1 MKSQQ
6 EGKNKGFDQDD
17 TAERTLPTKTVG
29 PYDGMQRNPNRK
41 LKDHIISWFSLIV
54 IFLSAFGMLKT
65 ILDVP
70 STQSASMKTGP
81 STATLNSSVLPPSP
95 TPGAESVARA
105 AQSAPAGSAPSTI
118 TSNSSI
124 LLASPTPRAE
134 RTPGSARS
142 TPAVNATIAA
152 TSTPSILAPAPTPAV
167 ETTPNTKATAAA
179 SVPTSANSIPQS
191 LPAFSTPEQEATPG
205 RTEPPSATIVAPTP
219 APKPLRSRVV
229 RHQPNQFRQGALSKE
244 ELAALK
250 KAIRTIKWSRNSD
263 PKAAADEDYAAIV
276 KECQNSRLHALLAD
290 LITEAAASGYRS
302 DNEAANAAYINEL
315 ISNFERAA
323 EPGQERPSTSRRHP

>member
-6 EGKNKGFDQDD
+6 EGKNSGYDFQDD
-17 TAERTLPTKTVG
+17 TAKGALPPKTVV

-41 LKDHIISWFSLIV
+41 LKDNIISWVSLIV

-81 STATLNSSVLPPSP
+81 STVASNSSILLASP
-95 TPGAESVARA
+95 TPRAQFALGA
-105 AQSAPAGSAPSTI
+105 AQSASAAGVPST
-118 TSNSSI
+118 NI

-142 TPAVNATIAA
+142 APAVSATIAA
-152 TSTPSILAPAPTPAV
+152 TSTPGILAPSPTPAV

-179 SVPTSANSIPQS
+179 SVPTSANSIPRS

-276 KECQNSRLHALLAD
+276 KECRNSRLHALLAD
-290 LITEAAASGYRS
+290 LITEAAGSGYRS
-302 DNEAANAAYINEL
+302 DNEAANAAYINQL

-323 EPGQERPSTSRRHP
+323 EPGREGPSTSPQHP

>member
-6 EGKNKGFDQDD
+6 EGNNKGFDQED
-17 TAERTLPTKTVG
+17 TAERTLPAKTVG

-41 LKDHIISWFSLIV
+41 LKDNIISWFSLIV

-81 STATLNSSVLPPSP
+81 STATFNSSVLPP
-95 TPGAESVARA
+95 
-105 AQSAPAGSAPSTI
+105 
-118 TSNSSI
+118 
-124 LLASPTPRAE
+124 SPTPRAE

-142 TPAVNATIAA
+142 APAVSATIAA
-152 TSTPSILAPAPTPAV
+152 TSTPSILAPSPTPAV

-179 SVPTSANSIPQS
+179 SVPTSANSIPRS

-276 KECQNSRLHALLAD
+276 KECRNSRLHALLAD
-290 LITEAAASGYRS
+290 LITEAAGSGYRS
-302 DNEAANAAYINEL
+302 DNEAANAAYINQL

-323 EPGQERPSTSRRHP
+323 EPGQGGPSTSPQHP